1 MVEAKSRPDQNWMWI
16 HTQMSINQDIL
27 CIVTMTSTKNLK
39 LDINNIFHNKYM
51 KNKFYLSYLPAIR
64 WRWINYNKFA
74 TQMEDK
80 MMCYEIS
87 SVRKILLQVSLQNSI
102 LRARRLMFLTG
113 EIVTHVCNLNIA
125 WLVNSH
131 LVCISDF

>member
-1 MVEAKSRPDQNWMWI
+1 
-16 HTQMSINQDIL
+16 
-27 CIVTMTSTKNLK
+27 
-39 LDINNIFHNKYM
+39 M

-87 SVRKILLQVSLQNSI
+87 SVRKILLQVSCDELAELHSP
-102 LRARRLMFLTG
+102 
-113 EIVTHVCNLNIA
+113 C
-125 WLVNSH
+125 
-131 LVCISDF
+131 